1 MKIPYELLLDLAN
14 ALLNDTV
21 IEIIRGLLDL
31 QQVTEKY
38 LYQQREKAI
47 TDYEIELQ
55 EWERKI
61 EDQEEIKHIKAL
73 MKLKHEKNLKNIDKE
88 TVLTLDEKVRDQQE
102 VLQKAQI
109 PGFYPTDNPNEIIV
123 QMTLLDFILRL
134 SKQQNF

>member
-1 MKIPYELLLDLAN
+1 
-14 ALLNDTV
+14 
-21 IEIIRGLLDL
+21 
-31 QQVTEKY
+31 VTEKY